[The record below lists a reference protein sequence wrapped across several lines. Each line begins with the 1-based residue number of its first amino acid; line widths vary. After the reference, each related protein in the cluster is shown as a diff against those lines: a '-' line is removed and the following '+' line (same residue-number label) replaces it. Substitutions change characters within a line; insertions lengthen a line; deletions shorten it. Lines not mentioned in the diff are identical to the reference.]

1 MTMQVLELLAPARD
15 VECGKAAID
24 HGADAVYI
32 GAERFGARAAAGN
45 SLSDIA
51 ELCSYAHGF
60 RAKVYVTVNTIIYD
74 NELEATRRLLHNL
87 ADIGVDAILVQDMA
101 LLDMLAS
108 LPVECHA
115 STQTDNR
122 TAEKVRWLKS
132 LGFSRVVLAREL
144 SIDEIREIHE
154 SVPDVELEVFVH
166 GALCVSYS
174 GLCYASQYCFGRS
187 ANRGECAQFCRLS
200 FDMVDSDGTVM
211 EKSRHLFSLKDM
223 KQIDNIEA
231 LAEAGATSFKIEGRL
246 KDMVYVKNVTA
257 AYSQRLDALVE
268 RFPDRYRRASLGRS
282 RHLFTPNLS
291 KTFNRGFTTYFAS
304 GRRPDIS
311 SPDTPKALGEYVGK
325 VKEIRGPWFTV
336 AGLSTF
342 ANGDGLCF
350 INDERQ
356 LEGFRVNKVENN
368 RLFPLNMPKGM
379 RKGTSLYR
387 NNDQEFERM
396 LSRPS
401 AERKIKVHLS
411 FSADGNKLC
420 LKAEADEFRGIAIE
434 DIQLQ
439 KAEKPQHENIVRQ
452 LSKLGGTSFVA
463 DGVDI
468 PSSFDYFV
476 PSSLL
481 AKMRREAIDSLD
493 EKIRHSERP
502 HNNVGVGDS
511 VPHLYPSRYTYLY
524 NIANAKSREFY
535 LAHGLRAFDSAFEK
549 SSPSEGIV
557 MQCRY
562 CLRYALGYCVKR
574 GGRPSPY
581 REPYFLCLPDGR
593 RFRLQFDCAKCQMNV
608 CYDEK

>member
-101 LLDMLAS
+101 LLDMLGS

-174 GLCYASQYCFGRS
+174 GLCYASQYCFARS

-211 EKSRHLFSLKDM
+211 EKSRHLLSLKDM

-481 AKMRREAIDSLD
+481 AKMRREAIDSLA
-493 EKIRHSERP
+493 EKIRHAERP

>member
-1 MTMQVLELLAPARD
+1 M
-15 VECGKAAID
+15 
-24 HGADAVYI
+24 
-32 GAERFGARAAAGN
+32 
-45 SLSDIA
+45 
-51 ELCSYAHGF
+51 
-60 RAKVYVTVNTIIYD
+60 
-74 NELEATRRLLHNL
+74 
-87 ADIGVDAILVQDMA
+87 
-101 LLDMLAS
+101 
-108 LPVECHA
+108 
-115 STQTDNR
+115 
-122 TAEKVRWLKS
+122 RWLKS

-211 EKSRHLFSLKDM
+211 EKSRHLLSLKDM

-420 LKAEADEFRGIAIE
+420 LKAEADEFCGIAIE

-481 AKMRREAIDSLD
+481 AKMRREAIDSLA
-493 EKIRHSERP
+493 EKIRHAERP